1 MINQER
7 VKQLYKIALYE
18 QKEEK
23 KYEVT
28 GRFYK
33 SDFIGKEVIKS
44 IFSGTIA
51 YGLMVVMWVIVN
63 LEELAQ
69 MLVNFEILEVAL
81 KLGLLYVGFLVIYL
95 FATILVYNIRYNKGR
110 KKLEE
115 YMQHLKVVNK
125 MYERDEKLK
134 M

>member
-23 KYEVT
+23 HYEAT
-28 GRFYK
+28 GQFFK
-33 SDFIGKEVIKS
+33 SDFVGIQVVKS

-51 YGLMVVMWVIVN
+51 YGLMVVIWVLCN
-63 LEELAQ
+63 LENIAQ
-69 MLVNFEILEVAL
+69 MLLNFEIFDTVL
-81 KLGLLYVGFLVIYL
+81 KIGVIYIVFLLVYL
-95 FATILVYNIRYNKGR
+95 FLTILIYHVRYKKGR

-115 YMQHLKVVNK
+115 YMNDLRTVEK